1 MFGTVMGEEWFAPWG
16 YVAFRNIPVGIE
28 GAASLWSK
36 GVRNLS
42 TPLGEIISPD
52 GVVYCHPIFQGKSF
66 FKAYGVV
73 IHDILDLKWGK
84 EYRLESCPMRRHF
97 AYQSIC
103 QRVTLR
109 QDRLVLSHPLL

>member
-1 MFGTVMGEEWFAPWG
+1 MQRDALFRGIPLFGTVMGEEWFAPWG

-66 FKAYGVV
+66 FKAYHTYTGVSGFTTS
-73 IHDILDLKWGK
+73 L
-84 EYRLESCPMRRHF
+84 
-97 AYQSIC
+97 
-103 QRVTLR
+103 T
-109 QDRLVLSHPLL
+109 